1 MANETRQEQ
10 DERFRLQSYFDERYL
25 QIKDAAIDRLLVRGF
40 AGLVLTS
47 FIVAFIALVLK

>member
-1 MANETRQEQ
+1 MTN
-10 DERFRLQSYFDERYL
+10 DEESNLRLRLQEKFDLRYV
-25 QIKDAAIDRLLVRGF
+25 QIKDALIDRLLVRGF